1 MEIKNPKEL
10 FVLMLSDLRQHEERM
25 TKIFQELIR
34 LAEDPDIKE
43 ALESRVSLENQILGS
58 LDRCFKLIGE
68 KPVKLTGRLHDI
80 FVEDLH
86 RELDEIKSPVARA
99 LYILAKAK
107 HLAHFHMGE
116 YSVLIAMADIT
127 GHYGVGTLLEASL
140 ADKQAFAERTR
151 RRIRNMIESRIEE
164 AAAVGGRSEK

>member
-43 ALESRVSLENQILGS
+43 ALESRVFLENQILGS
-58 LDRCFKLIGE
+58 LDQCFKLIGE
-68 KPVKLTGRLHDI
+68 KPMKLTGRLHDV
-80 FVEDLH
+80 FVEDFH
-86 RELDEIKSPVARA
+86 RELEEIKSPIVKA
-99 LYILAKAK
+99 LFVLAKAK
-107 HLAHFHMGE
+107 HLMHFHMGE
-116 YSVLIAMADIT
+116 YAVLIAMADIT

-140 ADKQAFAERTR
+140 ADKQAFVERTR
-151 RRIRNMIESRIEE
+151 RRIRSMIESRLME